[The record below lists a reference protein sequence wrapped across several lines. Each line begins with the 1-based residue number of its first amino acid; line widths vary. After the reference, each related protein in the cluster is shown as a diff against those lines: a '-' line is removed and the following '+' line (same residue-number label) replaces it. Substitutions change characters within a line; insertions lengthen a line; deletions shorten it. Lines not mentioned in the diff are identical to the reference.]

1 MSIKK
6 YADIYS
12 VNNEIVNEY
21 EELNPNHLSLSYEKY
36 LKYSVNIQDK
46 TNFFNLTKER
56 KEFFELLDN
65 KLKSNNIFLP
75 ICGPEG
81 IGKTSSILAF
91 CRIKIIT
98 NYLYFNARE
107 FS

>member
-1 MSIKK
+1 M
-6 YADIYS
+6 
-12 VNNEIVNEY
+12 
-21 EELNPNHLSLSYEKY
+21 
-36 LKYSVNIQDK
+36 KYSVNIQDK

-81 IGKTSSILAF
+81 IGKTSSILAY